1 MNFDQLDFARLHRAH
16 GLLADALGTSKEP
29 PTREAHAK
37 AFIQYARTVAS
48 NQKAGLAEA
57 LESHP
62 NPLVRKAAAHTLQ
75 DGAWANPDAA
85 TLARNYVETIS
96 EGSLLDQIARHAR
109 VIPVGQR
116 HALIASGT
124 SAETTPEGG
133 VKVVK
138 RIGLTVDP
146 ELARK
151 VAAIVVCSQE
161 LMSAAGS
168 ELFERELR
176 ESVIRATNEAV
187 LDDLAGGTTVGVSA
201 TGDPILDL
209 RAGLAAAG
217 PSHGYVVAMPA
228 GDVADLATRAA
239 AGPGFGV
246 RGGAFRPG
254 LDVVAID
261 GLDATFVIPA
271 SRVAMWLG
279 DLEVRRS
286 GEGSVSMSD
295 SPDSPGSTVSLWQ
308 TGCTGL
314 IAERQYHLFLGG
326 ATTAI
331 VHGSP

>member
-109 VIPVGQR
+109 VIPVNQR
-116 HALIASGT
+116 NVLIASGT
-124 SAETTPEGG
+124 SGEATAEGHA
-133 VKVVK
+133 KVVRK
-138 RIGLTVDP
+138 LALAVDT
-146 ELARK
+146 ETAKK
-151 VAAIVVCSQE
+151 VAAIAVLSNE
-161 LMSAAGS
+161 LMGAAGS
-168 ELFERELR
+168 ALFERELR

-228 GDVADLATRAA
+228 GAVAEIATRNE
-239 AGPGFGV
+239 AGPGFTV
-246 RGGAFRPG
+246 RGGEFRPG
-254 LDVVAID
+254 INIIGID
-261 GLDATFVIPA
+261 DIDETIVIPA
-271 SRVAMWLG
+271 SRIALWLG

-286 GEGSVSMSD
+286 GEGTVNMAD
-295 SPDSPGSTVSLWQ
+295 TPTSPSSTVSLWQ
-308 TGCTGL
+308 TKCTGL